1 MRVNIVFCAMLLAG
15 VLFSLATGRADA
27 AQQALLDGGAQA
39 VELCL
44 SLAGA
49 YAFFGGLLGVMRE
62 TGAADALAR
71 LLERPLAALLRFA
84 PGEEAALQDV
94 SLNLAANML
103 GMGSAATPAGLRAM
117 RALAASGRCPQ
128 PVPRERAGRRTAA
141 HEAPATDAAAGQ
153 PAELFGTGHSPA
165 ASDAMILFLVINVTG
180 VQLLPTTMIALRA
193 QAGAASPADIVPAT
207 LAATAAATVAG
218 VLACK
223 LFARVWP

>member
-1 MRVNIVFCAMLLAG
+1 MRVNIVFCGMLLAG

-27 AQQALLDGGAQA
+27 AQQALFDGGAQA

-71 LLERPLAALLRFA
+71 LLKRPLAALLRFA

-94 SLNLAANML
+94 SINLATNML
-103 GMGSAATPAGLRAM
+103 GMGSAATPAGLRAT
-117 RALAASGRCPQ
+117 RTLSKAAD
-128 PVPRERAGRRTAA
+128 TAD
-141 HEAPATDAAAGQ
+141 T
-153 PAELFGTGHSPA
+153 

-193 QAGAASPADIVPAT
+193 QAGAANPADIVPAT
-207 LAATAAATVAG
+207 LAATTAATVAG
-218 VLACK
+218 VLACRI
-223 LFARVWP
+223 FARFWR